1 MIKILKQG
9 NTLRQVGCW
18 HCFSMLKYDCI
29 QDTFCD
35 DIKYNEKL
43 KCSVYSWYIKCPK
56 CGCRIK
62 VEERPTRGQ
71 KKEGD

>member
-1 MIKILKQG
+1 MIKILRQEKPPQV
-9 NTLRQVGCW
+9 LREVMCH
-18 HCFSMLKYDCI
+18 HCFSVLEYDTK
-29 QDTFCD
+29 DDLFCD

-62 VEERPTRGQ
+62 VEERCS
-71 KKEGD
+71 K